1 MSTLGVLGWQE
12 RIRAL
17 RDAMRGLSYLHTP
30 TGSKGV
36 VLHRD
41 IKPPNILIDG
51 MTGQAKLCD
60 FGLARHSKDLGQS
73 GGATHVTTKHLVGTP
88 GYIDHLYADS
98 GRFDQR
104 TDLYAMGV
112 TILVTLVGQ
121 PALQAKELATDLLE
135 QPWSVEAAKEI
146 GLAAGWP
153 VDVVGSLARIVV
165 GLSWVRSA
173 RKRMPIEVALHQ
185 LEALA
190 KGSVVEII

>member
-1 MSTLGVLGWQE
+1 
-12 RIRAL
+12 
-17 RDAMRGLSYLHTP
+17 
-30 TGSKGV
+30 
-36 VLHRD
+36 
-41 IKPPNILIDG
+41 
-51 MTGQAKLCD
+51 
-60 FGLARHSKDLGQS
+60 
-73 GGATHVTTKHLVGTP
+73 
-88 GYIDHLYADS
+88 
-98 GRFDQR
+98 
-104 TDLYAMGV
+104 MGV

-185 LEALA
+185 LEALS